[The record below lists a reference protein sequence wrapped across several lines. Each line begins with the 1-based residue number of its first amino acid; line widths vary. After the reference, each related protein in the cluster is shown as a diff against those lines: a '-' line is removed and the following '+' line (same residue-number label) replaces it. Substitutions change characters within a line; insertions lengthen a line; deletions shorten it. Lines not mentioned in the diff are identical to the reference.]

1 MLIKLEKNNF
11 DIIDETNL
19 IETDKYFVYF
29 EGYFFYNDNFYIK
42 NEAINFLVENIENI
56 EKLISKLNG
65 VFLCLALDK
74 TNKNIIIFN
83 DKISFPQLFY
93 SKIESNIYISEDF
106 WKLRGYLNIKEFD
119 DISIVEFLK
128 YRFVSGK
135 YTLLKNIFEV
145 QPGRIYEI
153 KDNRIDEK
161 IWYDYKIKE
170 RINDKDFAEKE
181 IFNSMEKIFK
191 RYDKIFKNKK
201 IGLNL
206 TGGLDSRY
214 ILGMLLKN
222 NNTNNLINF
231 TFGTKYCEDMKIAN
245 TINKKYNLKSS
256 YYYLDNNFIND
267 YYDEEEISKILEK
280 IGFKTY
286 YFQGFGFSKISNLHN
301 KESID
306 YLLTGDNGFILG
318 LLYKDELESL
328 KSFDDLVNYL
338 IKSTSTILSNEDIEK
353 YTKVKFN
360 DDLNKKLFNRIY
372 EQLDK
377 TNDLASEYFKWS
389 ILNRER
395 NYASRNYNFYS
406 LNSIPLYP
414 YYENEFFELMINLNK
429 KLFKN
434 QSVYINS
441 MYKYLFIDELK
452 DLSEILVEQRG
463 YIKTDK
469 NNNYIFNSKFYNKK
483 RFIFNGFSNKYNLKS
498 QYNTYPFNLIKKN
511 KKLVYDKIKDIMDN
525 ENIINKDYLL
535 DNLFNQ
541 KRKFYLY
548 DLSVLIS
555 LESFMNYVK
564 LIGKKSSGK
573 NEKDW

>member
-1 MLIKLEKNNF
+1 
-11 DIIDETNL
+11 
-19 IETDKYFVYF
+19 
-29 EGYFFYNDNFYIK
+29 
-42 NEAINFLVENIENI
+42 
-56 EKLISKLNG
+56 
-65 VFLCLALDK
+65 
-74 TNKNIIIFN
+74 
-83 DKISFPQLFY
+83 
-93 SKIESNIYISEDF
+93 
-106 WKLRGYLNIKEFD
+106 
-119 DISIVEFLK
+119 
-128 YRFVSGK
+128 
-135 YTLLKNIFEV
+135 
-145 QPGRIYEI
+145 
-153 KDNRIDEK
+153 
-161 IWYDYKIKE
+161 
-170 RINDKDFAEKE
+170 
-181 IFNSMEKIFK
+181 MEKIFK

-360 DDLNKKLFNRIY
+360 DDLNNKLFNRIY

-377 TNDLASEYFKWS
+377 TNDLASEYVKWS

-452 DLSEILVEQRG
+452 DLSEILVDQRG
-463 YIKTDK
+463 YIKKDK

-511 KKLVYDKIKDIMDN
+511 KKLVYNKIKDIIDSG
-525 ENIINKDYLL
+525 NIINKDYLL

>member
-1 MLIKLEKNNF
+1 
-11 DIIDETNL
+11 
-19 IETDKYFVYF
+19 
-29 EGYFFYNDNFYIK
+29 
-42 NEAINFLVENIENI
+42 
-56 EKLISKLNG
+56 
-65 VFLCLALDK
+65 
-74 TNKNIIIFN
+74 
-83 DKISFPQLFY
+83 
-93 SKIESNIYISEDF
+93 
-106 WKLRGYLNIKEFD
+106 
-119 DISIVEFLK
+119 
-128 YRFVSGK
+128 
-135 YTLLKNIFEV
+135 
-145 QPGRIYEI
+145 
-153 KDNRIDEK
+153 
-161 IWYDYKIKE
+161 
-170 RINDKDFAEKE
+170 
-181 IFNSMEKIFK
+181 MEKIFK

-214 ILGMLLKN
+214 ILGMLLKHN
-222 NNTNNLINF
+222 NANNLINF
-231 TFGTKYCEDMKIAN
+231 TFGTKYCEDMKIASI
-245 TINKKYNLKSS
+245 INKKYNLKSS

-267 YYDEEEISKILEK
+267 YYDKEEISKIIER

-286 YFQGFGFSKISNLHN
+286 YFQGFGFSKISNLHS

-328 KSFDDLVNYL
+328 KSFDDLANYL
-338 IKSTSTILSNEDIEK
+338 IKSSSTILSNEDMEK

-360 DDLNKKLFNRIY
+360 DDLNKELFNRIY

-377 TNDLASEYFKWS
+377 TNDLVSEYVKWS

-395 NYASRNYNFYS
+395 NYASRNYSFYS

-414 YYENEFFELMINLNK
+414 NYENDFFELMINLNK
-429 KLFKN
+429 KLLKN

-564 LIGKKSSGK
+564 EL
-573 NEKDW
+573 

>member
-11 DIIDETNL
+11 DIIDKNKL
-19 IETDKYFVYF
+19 IETDKYFIYF
-29 EGYFFYNDNFYIK
+29 EGYFFYNDDFYIK
-42 NEAINFLVENIENI
+42 NEAANFLVKNIENI
-56 EKLISKLNG
+56 ENLIRELNG
-65 VFLCLALDK
+65 VFLCLTLDK
-74 TNKNIIIFN
+74 VNKNIIIFN

-93 SKIESNIYISEDF
+93 YKIESNIYISEDF
-106 WKLRGYLNIKEFD
+106 WKLRNYLNIKEFD

-145 QPGRIYEI
+145 QPGRIYKI
-153 KDNRIDEK
+153 QNNIIDEE

-170 RINDKDFAEKE
+170 KINDKEFAEKE

-222 NNTNNLINF
+222 NNANNLINF

-245 TINKKYNLKSS
+245 TINKKYKLKNS
-256 YYYLDNNFIND
+256 YYYLDDNFIND
-267 YYDEEEISKILEK
+267 YYNEEEISKIIEK

-318 LLYKDELESL
+318 LLYKDELEKL
-328 KSFDDLVNYL
+328 NSFEKLTNYL

-353 YTKVKFN
+353 YTKIEFN
-360 DDLNKKLFNRIY
+360 DALNKKLFDRIY

-377 TNDLASEYFKWS
+377 NNDLASEYVKWS

-395 NYASRNYNFYS
+395 NYATRNYNFYS
-406 LNSIPLYP
+406 LHSIPLYP
-414 YYENEFFELMINLNK
+414 NYENEFFELMFSLNK

-434 QSVYINS
+434 QMVYINS

-452 DLSEILVEQRG
+452 DLSKILVDQRG
-463 YIKTDK
+463 NIKLDK

-483 RFIFNGFSNKYNLKS
+483 RFICNGFANKYNLKS

-511 KKLVYDKIKDIMDN
+511 KKLIYGKTKNIINN
-525 ENIINKDYLL
+525 ENIINKNYLL
-535 DNLFNQ
+535 ENLFNQ

-548 DLSVLIS
+548 DLSVLMS
-555 LESFMNYVK
+555 LEAFMNYIK
-564 LIGKKSSGK
+564 EL
-573 NEKDW
+573 